1 MQKNKFQSYNVSVQ
15 EVADYI
21 LCKTDIEAEDYIS
34 NLKLQKLLYYC
45 QGFVLALTGK
55 TLFDNDILAWE
66 HGPVVKEMYDV
77 YKAYGAQEIMPKD
90 RYPENYFDDLKT
102 DDIADIIDEV
112 WNVYG
117 QFSAWKLRNMTHD
130 ELPWKKTPRNDV
142 ISNSLMYNYFKTQVQ
157 DV

>member
-66 HGPVVKEMYDV
+66 HGFRC
-77 YKAYGAQEIMPKD
+77 Q
-90 RYPENYFDDLKT
+90 R
-102 DDIADIIDEV
+102 
-112 WNVYG
+112 NV
-117 QFSAWKLRNMTHD
+117 
-130 ELPWKKTPRNDV
+130 
-142 ISNSLMYNYFKTQVQ
+142 
-157 DV
+157 